1 MRAAQTCVDAVKAKG
16 LQNQVEY
23 IAFSYDVC
31 KKLAGLAPE
40 ATVQYLN
47 GDKAPSTVFADGI
60 KGIDYSYSKLTDA
73 WIKEANGLGMTVN
86 VWTVNKDEDI
96 RRCLEA
102 GVDFITTNEPE
113 LTRRIMKEL
122 GIRERI

>member
-1 MRAAQTCVDAVKAKG
+1 MMSA
-16 LQNQVEY
+16 
-23 IAFSYDVC
+23 

-73 WIKEANGLGMTVN
+73 WIKEANGLG
-86 VWTVNKDEDI
+86 
-96 RRCLEA
+96 
-102 GVDFITTNEPE
+102 
-113 LTRRIMKEL
+113 
-122 GIRERI
+122 